1 MLESR
6 VREKDQELKLAEMRI
21 KELSKSIPHKKLRP
35 LESRSV
41 GRRSSHGMVRKA
53 EAAVTDV

>member
-1 MLESR
+1 
-6 VREKDQELKLAEMRI
+6 MRI